1 MSNKD
6 NGFTPSKE
14 TYNPRY
20 TFDNFIV
27 GPSNKMAYEVC
38 HELANNP
45 HNIQYGSIYIYGD
58 VAVGKTHLARA
69 IQNEIRKNNDDVKV
83 IYATTER
90 FTNDFIQSIKLN
102 DTTSCK
108 SYYRSADV
116 LIIDDLQDLAGR
128 KRTSELLFKTIRD
141 FRMGGRQIIL
151 IADKRPDELAG
162 INEKDISVL
171 EWGLMVEIYKPE
183 YYTAQSIIRYY
194 AEKNGIED
202 VISEELCDYMIRNLN
217 RTPRTYMAAI
227 NRLTVYKNQSEEEF
241 SYLDAV
247 KTLVDLKDNSSIYVG
262 IKSIM
267 KVVADFYGMPV
278 SRLRSNSRSKED
290 TLARRVSMY
299 LCKKYT
305 PENLTQIAKAHG
317 RGDAS
322 SAYSGCRY
330 IEESL
335 DEDTYLAK
343 DLRDI
348 IDMLKNL

>member
-1 MSNKD
+1 MSSKE
-6 NGFTPSKE
+6 NGFTPSTE

-20 TFDNFIV
+20 NFDNFIV

-38 HELANNP
+38 LELAKNP
-45 HNIQYGSIYIYGD
+45 GNIQYGSLYIYGGIG
-58 VAVGKTHLARA
+58 VGKTHLARA
-69 IQNEIRKNNDDVKV
+69 IQNEIKKNNNDVKV

-90 FTNDFIQSIKLN
+90 FTNDFIRSIKLN
-102 DTTSCK
+102 DVPSCK

-116 LIIDDLQDLAGR
+116 LIIDDLQDLVGR

-151 IADKRPDELAG
+151 LADKRPDELADL
-162 INEKDISVL
+162 NEKDISVL
-171 EWGLMVEIYKPE
+171 EWGLMVEIYQPE
-183 YYTAQSIIRYY
+183 YFTAQSIIRYY
-194 AEKNGIED
+194 AEKNRIED
-202 VISEELCDYMIRNLN
+202 VISEELCDYMISNLN
-217 RTPRTYMAAI
+217 RTPRAYMAAI

-241 SYLDAV
+241 SYVDAV
-247 KTLVDLKDNSSIYVG
+247 KTLADLKDNSSIDVG
-262 IKSIM
+262 VKSIM
-267 KVVADFYGMPV
+267 KVVADFYGIPV
-278 SRLRSNSRSKED
+278 SRLKSNSRSKED

-305 PENLTQIAKAHG
+305 SENLTQIAKAHG

-330 IEESL
+330 IEIKL

-343 DLRDI
+343 DLKDI
-348 IDMLKNL
+348 IDVLKNP